1 MKKHRYFEIS
11 ADGGETFTK
20 QWLTDEEAKEEQKA
34 GYTVTPPPFVYTSF
48 IDDREKIDD
57 LLHLSQEEF
66 LQSYSYLT
74 PEEYALTIIDIMA
87 RLFPE
92 EEAAQ
97 K

>member
-1 MKKHRYFEIS
+1 MEGNMKKSKIIY
-11 ADGGETFTK
+11 
-20 QWLTDEEAKEEQKA
+20 Q
-34 GYTVTPPPFVYTSF
+34 SF

-92 EEAAQ
+92 EEAQ
-97 K
+97 Q